1 MAGTRLPR
9 SGRYRSGSRPPDTC
23 FSSSPRTDRTIRC
36 ASSPH
41 GAPRSANDM
50 STKTSDRTRARLAP
64 AITLAEAPVF
74 PDTVAFWLEDEL
86 GNRVSKL
93 FATSDKAMKLA
104 GRVLENLGGMDGW
117 TVVRRDTNGARHV
130 VASGT
135 DLEVM

>member
-1 MAGTRLPR
+1 
-9 SGRYRSGSRPPDTC
+9 
-23 FSSSPRTDRTIRC
+23 
-36 ASSPH
+36 
-41 GAPRSANDM
+41 M

-64 AITLAEAPVF
+64 AITLTEAPVF
-74 PDTVAFWLEDEL
+74 PDTVAFLLEDEL

-135 DLEVM
+135 DLEVMATPFKPVRTTAEQAALGHFLKALRSDPGFPSRAKVVTDERVY

>member
-1 MAGTRLPR
+1 
-9 SGRYRSGSRPPDTC
+9 
-23 FSSSPRTDRTIRC
+23 
-36 ASSPH
+36 
-41 GAPRSANDM
+41 M

-117 TVVRRDTNGARHV
+117 TVVRRDTSGARHV

-135 DLEVM
+135 DLEVMATPFKPVRTTAEQAALGHFLKALRSDPGFPSRAKIVTDERVY